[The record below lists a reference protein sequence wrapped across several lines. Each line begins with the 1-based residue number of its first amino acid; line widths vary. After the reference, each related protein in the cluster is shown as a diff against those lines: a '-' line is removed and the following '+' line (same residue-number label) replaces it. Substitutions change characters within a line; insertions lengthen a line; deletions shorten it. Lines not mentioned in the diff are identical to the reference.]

1 MCFLVFRS
9 TSRSDLV
16 SPESSAVSFLFCIRD
31 IVVRLSFALGP
42 NARLRILK
50 KITLFFC
57 LKKKKKRK
65 KKLTQET
72 SYLTNWGSN
81 RSKPLRNTNV
91 TNHILKCTIFIIVKG
106 IQIFK
111 IWISDAHIQV
121 FIYSWVKA
129 LKIRIQDTYTY
140 GKQYKDSMKM

>member
-31 IVVRLSFALGP
+31 IVVRLCLLPLGLMP
-42 NARLRILK
+42 VWEFFL

-57 LKKKKKRK
+57 LKKKKWK

-81 RSKPLRNTNV
+81 RSKPLR

-111 IWISDAHIQV
+111 IWISDSHTQV